1 MLVTSYDVETEKVTM
16 FEALGYQ
23 IFRWRRWVL
32 ALAGV
37 FVAVAML
44 WGTGVFGA
52 LADGGFDDP
61 ASDSVRA
68 DKLIAD
74 TTDGPR
80 ADVVAIY
87 RNPTGSVD
95 DPAFRSSVESVLAGL
110 PRDEVVST
118 ATYWQT
124 HSPAM
129 VSTDRQ
135 ATYAVLEL
143 AGADAPA
150 RAKTYEAIQD
160 DLAAPG
166 LDVQVA
172 GSAAIFDEINTTVR
186 EDIARAES
194 LSMPIL
200 LVLLVVIFGSLAAA
214 SLPLAIGAIAV
225 LGAFTMLRLLTLVTD
240 ISVFSINIVTILGL
254 GLAIDYGLFMV
265 SRFREELPRHANVPD
280 ALARTMATAGR
291 TVMFSGITVAVSLAA
306 LLIFPLMFLRSMAFG
321 GIAAVLVAMVAALT
335 VLPALL
341 AVLGRRVDSLRLPLF
356 GRSRRRT
363 GTPALAGQGEPDRLE
378 AGRVEHGVWYRL
390 ARSVMRRPIV
400 YAAVIGVLL
409 VAFGAPFLSARWGGV
424 DARMLPENA
433 ASRIASTTLEQDFP
447 ANATTPIDVVV
458 TGDEA
463 GTPGY
468 LDAVRAVPGVT
479 SAEVVGQRD
488 DTTVLGVGYQAQ
500 WASTQAQDLVHDIR
514 ALPDP
519 AGADVFVG
527 GPTAQ
532 IIDQLGGIGRML
544 PWAALVAI
552 SATLVLLFLAFG
564 SVVLPVKAVIMNTLS
579 LAASFGVVV
588 WIFQE
593 GHLSDLLG
601 FTATGTLAPGN
612 LVLMLAILFGLSM
625 DYEVFLL
632 SRIREQWD
640 ATGDNTAAVATGM
653 QRSGR
658 IITGAALLLVV
669 VIGAFS
675 TSNVAMIKMIGV
687 GMAVAIILDATV
699 IRALLVPA
707 TMRLLGRVNWY
718 APAPLGRF
726 WRRFGLREESTTPAP
741 ARASQPHPEPAEAL
755 V

>member
-23 IFRWRRWVL
+23 VFRWRRWVL

-52 LADGGFDDP
+52 LSDGGFDDP

-87 RNPTGSVD
+87 RNSTGTVD
-95 DPAFRSSVESVLAGL
+95 DPAFRGSVESVLAGL
-110 PRDEVVST
+110 PRDQVLSS

-124 HSPAM
+124 NSPAM
-129 VSTDRQ
+129 VSTDRH

-150 RAKTYEAIQD
+150 RAKAYQAIQD
-160 DLAAPG
+160 DLGAPG

-172 GSAAIFDEINTTVR
+172 GTAAIFDEINTTVQN
-186 EDIARAES
+186 DIARAES

-200 LVLLVVIFGSLAAA
+200 LVLLLVIFGSLAAA

-225 LGAFTMLRLLTLVTD
+225 LGAFTMLRLLTMVTD
-240 ISVFSINIVTILGL
+240 VSVFSINIVTILGL
-254 GLAIDYGLFMV
+254 GLAIDYALFMV
-265 SRFREELPRHANVPD
+265 SRFREELPRHATVQD

-291 TVMFSGITVAVSLAA
+291 TVVFSGITVAVSLAA
-306 LLIFPLMFLRSMAFG
+306 LLMFPLMFLRSMGYG

-341 AVLGRRVDSLRLPLF
+341 AVLGRRVDALRLPLPRRF
-356 GRSRRRT
+356 RRRA
-363 GTPALAGQGEPDRLE
+363 GAPAAAGQ
-378 AGRVEHGVWYRL
+378 VEHGFWYRL
-390 ARSVMRRPIV
+390 ARSVMRRPV
-400 YAAVIGVLL
+400 AYAAVIGVLL

-424 DARMLPENA
+424 DARMLPETA
-433 ASRIASTTLEQDFP
+433 PSRIASTTLEQDFP
-447 ANATTPIDVVV
+447 VNATTPMDVVV
-458 TGDEA
+458 TGDQT
-463 GTPGY
+463 GLPGY
-468 LDAVRAVPGVT
+468 LDAVRAVPGV
-479 SAEVVGQRD
+479 SAAELIGQRG
-488 DTTVLGVGYQAQ
+488 DTTVVGVGYDSQ
-500 WASTQAQDLVHDIR
+500 WGSAQAQDLVRDIR
-514 ALPDP
+514 ALPEP

-527 GPTAQ
+527 GPMAE
-532 IIDQLGGIGRML
+532 IIDQAGGIGRML
-544 PWAALVAI
+544 PWSALVAI

-564 SVVLPVKAVIMNTLS
+564 SVVLPVKAVLMNALS

-640 ATGDNTAAVATGM
+640 ATGNNTAAVATGM

-687 GMAVAIILDATV
+687 GMAIAIILDATV

-718 APAPLGRF
+718 TPAPLAAF
-726 WRRFGLREESTTPAP
+726 WRRFGVREDGAEPVGLRVPVP
-741 ARASQPHPEPAEAL
+741 DRVP

>member
-1 MLVTSYDVETEKVTM
+1 M

-23 IFRWRRWVL
+23 VFRWRRWVL

-37 FVAVAML
+37 FVAVAVV

-52 LADGGFDDP
+52 LADGGFEDP
-61 ASDSVRA
+61 ASDSARA
-68 DKLIAD
+68 EQLIAQ
-74 TTDGPR
+74 TADGPR

-87 RNPTGSVD
+87 RDPNGTVD
-95 DPAFRSSVESVLAGL
+95 EPGFRSSVESVLAAL
-110 PRDEVVST
+110 PHDEVVGS

-124 HSPAM
+124 QSPAM
-129 VSTDRQ
+129 VSGDRH

-143 AGADAPA
+143 VGADAPA
-150 RAKTYEAIQD
+150 RAETYQAVQD
-160 DLAAPG
+160 KLAAPG
-166 LDVQVA
+166 LELQVA
-172 GSAAIFDEINTTVR
+172 GASAIFDEINTTIQ
-186 EDIARAES
+186 EDIARAET

-254 GLAIDYGLFMV
+254 GLAIDYALFMV
-265 SRFREELPRHANVPD
+265 SRFREELPRHDTVEA
-280 ALARTMATAGR
+280 ALVRTMATAGR
-291 TVMFSGITVAVSLAA
+291 TVVFSGITVAISLAA
-306 LLIFPLMFLRSMAFG
+306 LLIFPLMFLRSMGFG

-341 AVLGRRVDSLRLPLF
+341 AVLGRRVDALRLPMLKRF
-356 GRSRRRT
+356 RRR
-363 GTPALAGQGEPDRLE
+363 PSAHAV
-378 AGRVEHGVWYRL
+378 VERGFWYRL
-390 ARSVMRRPIV
+390 AHSVMRRPV
-400 YAAVIGVLL
+400 AYAAVIGVLL

-424 DARMLPENA
+424 DARMLPETA
-433 ASRIASTTLEQDFP
+433 PSRIASTTLENDFP
-447 ANATTPIDVVV
+447 TNATTPIDIVV
-458 TGDEA
+458 TGDQA
-463 GTPGY
+463 GVPGY

-479 SAEVVGQRD
+479 SADVVGQRG
-488 DTTVLGVGYQAQ
+488 DTTVIGVGYAAQ
-500 WASTQAQDLVHDIR
+500 WGSPEAQDLVRDIR
-514 ALPDP
+514 AVPDP
-519 AGADVFVG
+519 AGSEAIVG
-527 GPTAQ
+527 GGTAQ

-544 PWAALVAI
+544 PWAAAVAI
-552 SATLVLLFLAFG
+552 GATLVLLFLAFG

-601 FTATGTLAPGN
+601 FTATDTLAPGN

-675 TSNVAMIKMIGV
+675 TSGVAMIKMIGV

-707 TMRLLGRVNWY
+707 TMRLLGRANWW
-718 APAPLGRF
+718 APGPMARF
-726 WRRFGLREESTTPAP
+726 WRRYGIREETTGPM
-741 ARASQPHPEPAEAL
+741 PAEVPGRDPAL
-755 V
+755 EPVKVLA

>member
-1 MLVTSYDVETEKVTM
+1 M

-37 FVAVAML
+37 FVAVAL
-44 WGTGVFGA
+44 TWGTGVFGV

-61 ASDSVRA
+61 DSDSARA
-68 DKLIAD
+68 EQLIAQ
-74 TTDGPR
+74 TVDGPR
-80 ADVVAIY
+80 PDVVAIY
-87 RNPTGSVD
+87 RSPSGDVD
-95 DPAFRSSVESVLAGL
+95 DPALRTAVETVLAGL
-110 PRDEVVST
+110 PRDQVVGV

-124 HSPAM
+124 QLPAM
-129 VSTDRQ
+129 VSVDRHS
-135 ATYAVLEL
+135 TYAVLEL

-150 RAKTYEAIQD
+150 RAESYQAVHDQ
-160 DLAAPG
+160 LAASG
-166 LDVQVA
+166 LELQVA
-172 GSAAIFDEINTTVR
+172 GSSAIFDEINTTIQ
-186 EDIARAES
+186 EDIARAET

-225 LGAFTMLRLLTLVTD
+225 LGAFTMLRLLTEVTD

-254 GLAIDYGLFMV
+254 GLAIDYALFMV
-265 SRFREELPRHANVPD
+265 SRFREELPRHATVAD

-291 TVMFSGITVAVSLAA
+291 TVVFSGITVAVSLAA
-306 LLIFPLMFLRSMAFG
+306 LLMFPLMFLRSMGYG

-341 AVLGRRVDSLRLPLF
+341 AVLGHRVDALRFRLPGWLRLRLRLRR
-356 GRSRRRT
+356 GRAAHGAT
-363 GTPALAGQGEPDRLE
+363 ATAA
-378 AGRVEHGVWYRL
+378 VEHGAWYRL
-390 ARSVMRRPIV
+390 AHSVMRRPVAYI
-400 YAAVIGVLL
+400 AVIGVLL

-424 DARMLPENA
+424 DARMLPEGA
-433 ASRIASTTLEQDFP
+433 SSRIASTTLEQDFP
-447 ANATTPIDVVV
+447 VNATTPIDVVV
-458 TGDEA
+458 AGDQA
-463 GTPGY
+463 GLPGY
-468 LDAVRAVPGVT
+468 LDAVRAVPGVS
-479 SAEVVGQRD
+479 SAEVIGQRG
-488 DTTVLGVGYQAQ
+488 DTSVLAVGYADHWGSQEAQ
-500 WASTQAQDLVHDIR
+500 NLVKDIR
-514 ALPDP
+514 ALSDP
-519 AGADVFVG
+519 AGAEVYVG
-527 GPTAQ
+527 GSTAQ

-544 PWAALVAI
+544 PWAALVAVA
-552 SATLVLLFLAFG
+552 ATLVLLFLAFG
-564 SVVLPVKAVIMNTLS
+564 SVVLPVKAVVMNTLS

-640 ATGDNTAAVATGM
+640 ATGDNTTAVATGL

-675 TSNVAMIKMIGV
+675 TSSVAMIKMIGV

-707 TMRLLGRVNWY
+707 TMRLLGRANWW
-718 APAPLGRF
+718 APAPLAAF
-726 WRRFGLREESTTPAP
+726 WRRHGIREETGPGAGPTLGPATPAP
-741 ARASQPHPEPAEAL
+741 TLDPATPEPAKAL

>member
-1 MLVTSYDVETEKVTM
+1 MRMLVTSYDLETEKDTM
-16 FEALGYQ
+16 FEALGHQ
-23 IFRWRRWVL
+23 VFRWRRWVL

-44 WGTGVFGA
+44 WGTGVFGS
-52 LADGGFDDP
+52 LSDGGFEDP
-61 ASDSVRA
+61 ASDSARA
-68 DKLIAD
+68 DKLIAA

-87 RNPTGSVD
+87 RTPTGSVD

-110 PRDEVVST
+110 PHDQVVSS

-129 VSTDRQ
+129 VSTDRH

-150 RAKTYEAIQD
+150 QAKTYQAIKD
-160 DLAAPG
+160 DLSAPG

-172 GSAAIFDEINTTVR
+172 GSAAIFDEINTTV
-186 EDIARAES
+186 ENDIARAEG

-200 LVLLVVIFGSLAAA
+200 LVLLLVIFGSLAAA

-225 LGAFTMLRLLTLVTD
+225 LGAFTMLRLLTMVTD
-240 ISVFSINIVTILGL
+240 VSVFSINIVTILGL
-254 GLAIDYGLFMV
+254 GLAIDYALFMV
-265 SRFREELPRHANVPD
+265 SRFREELPRHATVQD

-291 TVMFSGITVAVSLAA
+291 TVVFSGITVAVSLAA
-306 LLIFPLMFLRSMAFG
+306 LLMFPLMFLRSMGYG

-341 AVLGRRVDSLRLPLF
+341 AVLGRRVDALRLPLP
-356 GRSRRRT
+356 GRFRRRT
-363 GTPALAGQGEPDRLE
+363 ASPVVAGQ
-378 AGRVEHGVWYRL
+378 VERGFWYRL
-390 ARSVMRRPIV
+390 ARSVMRRPV
-400 YAAVIGVLL
+400 AYAAVIGVLL

-433 ASRIASTTLEQDFP
+433 PSRIASTTLEQDFP

-458 TGDEA
+458 TGNQA
-463 GTPGY
+463 GLPGY

-479 SAEVVGQRD
+479 SAELLGQRD
-488 DTTVLGVGYQAQ
+488 DATVVGVGYDVQ
-500 WASTQAQDLVHDIR
+500 WGSAQAQDLVRDIR
-514 ALPDP
+514 AVPEP

-532 IIDQLGGIGRML
+532 IIDQLGGISRML

-564 SVVLPVKAVIMNTLS
+564 SVVLPVKAVLMNTLS

-593 GHLSDLLG
+593 GHLSELLG

-640 ATGDNTAAVATGM
+640 ATGNNTAAVATGM
-653 QRSGR
+653 QRSGQ

-675 TSNVAMIKMIGV
+675 TSNVAMIKMIGI

-718 APAPLGRF
+718 APAPLAAL
-726 WRRFGLREESTTPAP
+726 WRRFGVREQSVEPVELPAP
-741 ARASQPHPEPAEAL
+741 VPDRVS

>member
-1 MLVTSYDVETEKVTM
+1 MQMLVTSYDVETEKVTM

-23 IFRWRRWVL
+23 VFRWRRWVL

-52 LADGGFDDP
+52 LSDGGFDDP
-61 ASDSVRA
+61 ASDSARA

-87 RNPTGSVD
+87 RNSTGTVD
-95 DPAFRSSVESVLAGL
+95 DLAFRGSVESVLAGL
-110 PRDEVVST
+110 PRDQVLRS

-124 HSPAM
+124 NSPAM
-129 VSTDRQ
+129 VSTDRY

-150 RAKTYEAIQD
+150 RAKAYQAIQD
-160 DLAAPG
+160 DLGAPG

-172 GSAAIFDEINTTVR
+172 GTAAIFDEINTTVQN
-186 EDIARAES
+186 DIARAES

-200 LVLLVVIFGSLAAA
+200 LVLLLVIFGSLAAA

-225 LGAFTMLRLLTLVTD
+225 LGAFTMLRLLTMVTD
-240 ISVFSINIVTILGL
+240 VSVFSINIVTILGL
-254 GLAIDYGLFMV
+254 GLAIDYALFMV
-265 SRFREELPRHANVPD
+265 SRFREELPRHATVQD

-291 TVMFSGITVAVSLAA
+291 TVVFSGITVAVSLAA
-306 LLIFPLMFLRSMAFG
+306 LLMFPLMFLRSMGFG

-341 AVLGRRVDSLRLPLF
+341 AVLGRRVDALRMPLP
-356 GRSRRRT
+356 GRFRRRT
-363 GTPALAGQGEPDRLE
+363 GAPAATGQ
-378 AGRVEHGVWYRL
+378 VEHGFWYRL
-390 ARSVMRRPIV
+390 ARSVMRRPV
-400 YAAVIGVLL
+400 AYAAVIGVLL
-409 VAFGAPFLSARWGGV
+409 VAFGAPFLSTRWGGV
-424 DARMLPENA
+424 DVRMLPENA
-433 ASRIASTTLEQDFP
+433 PSRIASTTLEQDFP
-447 ANATTPIDVVV
+447 VNATTPIDVVV
-458 TGDEA
+458 TGDQT
-463 GTPGY
+463 GLPGY
-468 LDAVRAVPGVT
+468 LDAVRAVPGV
-479 SAEVVGQRD
+479 SAAELIGQRG
-488 DTTVLGVGYQAQ
+488 DTTVVGVGYDAQ
-500 WASTQAQDLVHDIR
+500 WGSAQAQDLVRDIR
-514 ALPDP
+514 ALPEP

-527 GPTAQ
+527 GPTAE
-532 IIDQLGGIGRML
+532 IIDQLGGIGRMV

-564 SVVLPVKAVIMNTLS
+564 SVVLPVKAVLMNALS

-640 ATGDNTAAVATGM
+640 ATGNNTAAVATGM

-687 GMAVAIILDATV
+687 GMAIAIILDATV

-718 APAPLGRF
+718 TPAPLAAF
-726 WRRFGLREESTTPAP
+726 WRRFGVREDSAEPVGLRVPVP
-741 ARASQPHPEPAEAL
+741 DRVP

>member
-23 IFRWRRWVL
+23 VFRWRRWVL

-52 LADGGFDDP
+52 LADGGFEDP

-68 DKLIAD
+68 DQLIAD
-74 TTDGPR
+74 TASGPR

-110 PRDEVVST
+110 PRDQVVGST
-118 ATYWQT
+118 TYWQT

-129 VSTDRQ
+129 VSTDRH

-143 AGADAPA
+143 AGADEPA
-150 RAKTYEAIQD
+150 RAKSYEAIQD

-166 LDVQVA
+166 LDVQVT
-172 GSAAIFDEINTTVR
+172 GTAAIFDEINTTVR
-186 EDIARAES
+186 NDIARAEG

-200 LVLLVVIFGSLAAA
+200 LVLLMVIFGSLAAA

-225 LGAFTMLRLLTLVTD
+225 LGAFTMLRLLTMVTD
-240 ISVFSINIVTILGL
+240 VSVFSINVVTILGL
-254 GLAIDYGLFMV
+254 GLAIDYALFMV
-265 SRFREELPRHANVPD
+265 SRFREELPRHATVQD

-291 TVMFSGITVAVSLAA
+291 TVVFSGITVAVSLAA
-306 LLIFPLMFLRSMAFG
+306 LLMFPLMFLRSMGYG

-341 AVLGRRVDSLRLPLF
+341 AVLGRRVDALRLPLP
-356 GRSRRRT
+356 GRYRRRT
-363 GTPALAGQGEPDRLE
+363 GSPVGADRIE
-378 AGRVEHGVWYRL
+378 RGFWYRL
-390 ARSVMRRPIV
+390 ARSVMRRPV
-400 YAAVIGVLL
+400 AYAAVIGVLL

-433 ASRIASTTLEQDFP
+433 ASRVASTTLEQDFP
-447 ANATTPIDVVV
+447 TNATTPIDVVV
-458 TGDEA
+458 TGDQV
-463 GTPGY
+463 GLPGY
-468 LDAVRAVPGVT
+468 LDAVRAVPGVSSVET
-479 SAEVVGQRD
+479 LGQRG
-488 DTTVLGVGYQAQ
+488 DTTVVGVGYDAQ
-500 WASTQAQDLVHDIR
+500 SGSAQAQDLVRDIR
-514 ALPDP
+514 ALPEP
-519 AGADVFVG
+519 AGAEVFVG
-527 GPTAQ
+527 GPTAE

-564 SVVLPVKAVIMNTLS
+564 SVVLPVKAVLMNTLS

-640 ATGDNTAAVATGM
+640 ATGNNTAAVATGM

-718 APAPLGRF
+718 APAPLAAF
-726 WRRFGLREESTTPAP
+726 WRRFGVREESAAPVELPAP
-741 ARASQPHPEPAEAL
+741 VPDRVP

>member
-1 MLVTSYDVETEKVTM
+1 METEKVTM

-23 IFRWRRWVL
+23 VFRWRRWVL
-32 ALAGV
+32 ALAGG

-44 WGTGVFGA
+44 WGTGVFSA

-68 DKLIAD
+68 DKLIAE

-95 DPAFRSSVESVLAGL
+95 DPAFRNSVESVLAGL
-110 PRDEVVST
+110 PRDEVVGS

-143 AGADAPA
+143 AGANAPD

-172 GSAAIFDEINTTVR
+172 GSAAIFDEINTTVQ
-186 EDIARAES
+186 EDIARAEG

-214 SLPLAIGAIAV
+214 SLPLAIGAITV

-240 ISVFSINIVTILGL
+240 VSVFSINIITILGL

-265 SRFREELPRHANVPD
+265 SRFREELPRHASIPD

-306 LLIFPLMFLRSMAFG
+306 LLMFPLMFLRSMAFG

-341 AVLGRRVDSLRLPLF
+341 AVLGRRVDSLRLPLP
-356 GRSRRRT
+356 GRKRRRA
-363 GTPALAGQGEPDRLE
+363 GTSAAAQVGAGEVGAGQVEVGQVE
-378 AGRVEHGVWYRL
+378 AGQVGAGEVGAGQVERGLWYRL
-390 ARSVMRRPIV
+390 ARSVMRRPVV

-433 ASRIASTTLEQDFP
+433 PSRIASTTLEQDFP
-447 ANATTPIDVVV
+447 ANSTTPIDVVV
-458 TGDEA
+458 TGDQA
-463 GTPGY
+463 GLRGY

-479 SAEVVGQRD
+479 SAEVVGQRG

-500 WASTQAQDLVHDIR
+500 WTSPQAQDLVRDIR

-519 AGADVFVG
+519 AGAEVFVG

-544 PWAALVAI
+544 PWAALVAV

-601 FTATGTLAPGN
+601 FTATGTL
-612 LVLMLAILFGLSM
+612 
-625 DYEVFLL
+625 
-632 SRIREQWD
+632 
-640 ATGDNTAAVATGM
+640 
-653 QRSGR
+653 
-658 IITGAALLLVV
+658 
-669 VIGAFS
+669 
-675 TSNVAMIKMIGV
+675 
-687 GMAVAIILDATV
+687 
-699 IRALLVPA
+699 
-707 TMRLLGRVNWY
+707 
-718 APAPLGRF
+718 
-726 WRRFGLREESTTPAP
+726 
-741 ARASQPHPEPAEAL
+741 
-755 V
+755 